1 MVMSDRTDTPQ
12 AESPAPAKTVKLKKP
27 KRRKKI
33 VKRIVIAV
41 IVLAVLGVGAYYLN
55 QLIQKSSAPKQ
66 EEILTDTVSR
76 GSITSMVE
84 GEAAASPRNSATL
97 SLTSAGTVADVLVKE
112 GDLVSAGSLL
122 YTVRNPELTELAIE
136 QEKTVAN
143 IEKQIEAIREEEKD
157 LILRAEYDGKLLDV
171 ERLNA
176 GEYLAKGS
184 RVATLVDDS
193 RMLLSLYFSYAY
205 ASEIAEGQDATV
217 SLPGSMS
224 QIPGTVKEIRKV
236 ERISPEGSKLFE
248 VIFQMNN
255 PGTLT
260 QGMAA
265 TATLAAGGETVYP
278 YEAGTLEYFRTSEV
292 AVKTSGEIA
301 AYELYNYAS
310 VKEGQTLVSLKEGE
324 NDAEIAALE
333 NQLKTAQ
340 KALAETR
347 ESIAALRCTAP
358 IGGTVLSVGIRPG
371 DEAKAGTTA
380 VSIADMQQMVLNT
393 FVDEM
398 NVSNVQIGMTVDLDL
413 WGTPLVGTVES
424 LSLSA
429 NSESGVAR
437 FPMTI
442 AVDNADGKLMSGSY
456 VHYSFLA
463 SSSEDC
469 LVVPIQCVKYVSTEA
484 GTQRALFVRAETAP
498 ANVLAMTQDATDI
511 PEGFYP
517 VAVETGISDSN
528 NIEILSGV
536 EEGTEVFTGKV
547 ISEMWG

>member
-1 MVMSDRTDTPQ
+1 MSDRTDTPA
-12 AESPAPAKTVKLKKP
+12 AEASAGGKPVKLKKP

-41 IVLAVLGVGAYYLN
+41 IVLAVLGVGAYFLTK
-55 QLIQKSSAPKQ
+55 LIQKSSAPKP

-84 GEAAASPRNSATL
+84 GEAAATPRNSATL
-97 SLTSAGTVADVLVKE
+97 SLTSAGTVADVYVKE
-112 GDLVSAGSLL
+112 GDLVSAGDLL
-122 YTVRNPELTELAIE
+122 YTIRNPELSELALE

-143 IEKQIEAIREEEKD
+143 IEKQIEAIHEEEKD
-157 LILRAEYDGKLLDV
+157 LILRADYDGKLLDV

-176 GEYLAKGS
+176 GEYLGKGS

-205 ASEIAEGQDATV
+205 AAQIAEGQSATI
-217 SLPGSMS
+217 SLPGSMA
-224 QIPGTVKEIRKV
+224 QIPGEVKEIRKV

-248 VIFQMNN
+248 VIFEMKN

-260 QGMAA
+260 KGMAA
-265 TATLAAGGETVYP
+265 TATLTAGGETVYP

-301 AYELYNYAS
+301 EFALYNYAS
-310 VKEGQTLVSLKEGE
+310 VKAGQTLVSLKEGE
-324 NDAEIAALE
+324 NDAEIASLE

-340 KALAETR
+340 KALDETR
-347 ESIAALRCTAP
+347 ASIAALRCTAP
-358 IGGTVLSVGIRPG
+358 IGGTVLSVGIHPG
-371 DEAKAGTTA
+371 DEAKAGTAA
-380 VSIADMQQMVLNT
+380 VSIADMQSMLLNT
-393 FVDEM
+393 YVDEM
-398 NVSNVQIGMTVDLDL
+398 NVSNVQVGMTVDLDL
-413 WGTPLVGTVES
+413 WGTPLVGTVEN

-429 NSESGVAR
+429 SNEGGVAR

-442 AVDNADGKLMSGSY
+442 AVDNADGTLLSGSY

-463 SSSEDC
+463 SRSEDC
-469 LVVPIQCVKYVSTEA
+469 LVVPIQCVKYVTTDA
-484 GTQRALFVRAETAP
+484 GTQRALFIRADAAP
-498 ANVLAMTQDATDI
+498 ENVLAMTQDASDI

-536 EEGTEVFTGKV
+536 EEGAEVFTGKV